1 MHRANFDLS
10 GAKVK
15 KTKFPNLRRHI
26 RKGKAGQVWTYWT
39 LDRRAEG
46 LPELPLGNDYAKAI
60 QQYRHLTE
68 HVPMTVGRLQQAIDK
83 WRDEV
88 LPTYEVPNT
97 RHQYK
102 SYLLNI
108 ERAMG
113 HMAWEEITMQV
124 LYAYISKRS
133 AKTSANR
140 EMSTLAL
147 VWQYARKMG
156 MTDTLY
162 PAQGLG
168 KWKNAEQKRKVD
180 VTDAMFA
187 AVYEQADRVL
197 RDAMDIATAT
207 GMRITDVRT
216 IRMPEKG
223 VLRFKAS
230 KTGKVAE
237 FDVSQSPVLSALV
250 ARREAMK
257 AHCVM
262 LLCTDTGRQVSEYM
276 LSEQRWPK
284 ARAAAIKAHPELAKD
299 LAGLYLRDMRKMAAN
314 LADSPESAARLL
326 QHSDQKTTMDHYYNK
341 PVKLRAVR

>member
-1 MHRANFDLS
+1 M
-10 GAKVK
+10 K
-15 KTKFPNLRRHI
+15 KTKYPNLRTHVR
-26 RKGKAGQVWTYWT
+26 RGKNGQVWTYWAY
-39 LDRRAEG
+39 DRRAEG
-46 LPELPLGNDYAKAI
+46 LPELPLGRDYAKAI
-60 QQYRHLTE
+60 QQWRHLRE
-68 HVPMTVGRLQQAIDK
+68 HVPLTVGRLQQAIDK
-83 WRDEV
+83 WREDV
-88 LPTYEVPNT
+88 LPTYTVPNT
-97 RHQYK
+97 RAQYK

-108 ERAMG
+108 ESAMG
-113 HMAWEEITMQV
+113 HMAWDEITMQV
-124 LYAYISKRS
+124 LYAYIAKRS

-147 VWQYARKMG
+147 VWQSARKWG
-156 MTDTLY
+156 MTDTIY
-162 PAQGLG
+162 PALGL
-168 KWKNAEQKRKVD
+168 KDWKNKEKPRNVE

-230 KTGKVAE
+230 KTGKMAE
-237 FDVSQSPVLSALV
+237 FEVAQSPVLSALV

-262 LLCTDTGRQVSEYM
+262 LLCTDKGRQVSDYM
-276 LSEQRWPK
+276 LSERRWNAAKQK
-284 ARAAAIKAHPELAKD
+284 AIAAHPELKES
-299 LAGLYLRDMRKMAAN
+299 LSGLYLRDMRKRAAN
-314 LADSPESAARLL
+314 LADSVEDAAKLL
-326 QHSDQKTTMDHYYNK
+326 QHSSTKTTSDHYYQK

>member
-1 MHRANFDLS
+1 M
-10 GAKVK
+10 K
-15 KTKFPNLRRHI
+15 KTKYPNLRTHVR
-26 RKGKAGQVWTYWT
+26 RGKSGQVWTYWAY
-39 LDRRAEG
+39 DRRAEG
-46 LPELPLGNDYAKAI
+46 LPELPLGSDYAKAI
-60 QQYRHLTE
+60 QQWRHLHE
-68 HVPMTVGRLQQAIDK
+68 HVPLTIGRLQQAIDK
-83 WRDEV
+83 WREDV

-108 ERAMG
+108 EAAMG
-113 HMAWEEITMQV
+113 HMAWDEITMQV
-124 LYAYISKRS
+124 LYAYLAKRS

-147 VWQYARKMG
+147 VWGKAKAWG
-156 MTDTLY
+156 MTDTTF
-162 PAQGLG
+162 PALGL
-168 KWKNAEQKRKVD
+168 KDWKNKEKPRDVE

-223 VLRFKAS
+223 ILRFKAS

-237 FDVSQSPVLSALV
+237 FEVAQSPVLSALV

-262 LLCTDTGRQVSEYM
+262 LLCTDTGRQVSAYM

-284 ARAAAIKAHPELAKD
+284 ARAAAIKAHPELAGQ
-299 LAGLYLRDMRKMAAN
+299 LSGLYLRDLRKMAAN
-314 LADSPESAARLL
+314 LAGSVEDAAKLL
-326 QHSDQKTTMDHYYNK
+326 QHSSQKTTADHYYNK
-341 PVKLRAVR
+341 PAKLRAVR

>member
-1 MHRANFDLS
+1 M
-10 GAKVK
+10 K
-15 KTKFPNLRRHI
+15 KTKFPNLRTHV

-46 LPELPLGNDYAKAI
+46 LSELPLGTDYAKAI
-60 QQYRHLTE
+60 QTYRHLTE
-68 HVPMTVGRLQQAIDK
+68 HVPMTMGRLQQAIDK
-83 WRDEV
+83 WREDV

-97 RHQYK
+97 RHQYT
-102 SYLLNI
+102 SYLKNI
-108 ERAMG
+108 EAAMG

-124 LYAYISKRS
+124 LYAYIAKRS

-168 KWKNAEQKRKVD
+168 KWKNVEQKRKVD
-180 VTDAMFA
+180 VTDAMFQ

-216 IRMPEKG
+216 IRTPVAG

-230 KTGKVAE
+230 KTGKMAEFVVAE
-237 FDVSQSPVLSALV
+237 SPVLTALV
-250 ARREAMK
+250 TRREAMK

-299 LAGLYLRDMRKMAAN
+299 LAGLYLRDLRKMAAN
-314 LADSPESAARLL
+314 LAGSVEDAAKLL
-326 QHSDQKTTMDHYYNK
+326 QHSSQKTTTDHYYHQ
-341 PVKLRAVR
+341 PTKLRAVR

>member
-1 MHRANFDLS
+1 M
-10 GAKVK
+10 K
-15 KTKFPNLRRHI
+15 KTKFPNLRTHV
-26 RKGKAGQVWTYWT
+26 RKGKGGQVWTYWT

-46 LPELPLGNDYAKAI
+46 LSELPLGTDYAKAI

-68 HVPMTVGRLQQAIDK
+68 HVPLTMGRLQQAIDK

-88 LPTYEVPNT
+88 LPTYKVPNT

-102 SYLLNI
+102 SYLANI
-108 ERAMG
+108 EAAMG
-113 HMAWEEITMQV
+113 HMGWDDITMQV
-124 LYAYISKRS
+124 LYAYLAKRS
-133 AKTSANR
+133 AKVSANR

-147 VWQYARKMG
+147 VWGKAKVWG
-156 MTDTLY
+156 MTDVAY
-162 PAQGLG
+162 PALGL
-168 KWKNAEQKRKVD
+168 KDWKNKEKGREVE
-180 VTDAMFA
+180 VTDAMFQ

-237 FDVSQSPVLSALV
+237 FEVAQSPVLSALV
-250 ARREAMK
+250 ARREAMR

-284 ARAAAIKAHPELAKD
+284 ARAKAIEAHPELAKE
-299 LAGLYLRDMRKMAAN
+299 LAGLYLRDLRKMAAN
-314 LADSPESAARLL
+314 LAGSVEDAAKLL
-326 QHSDQKTTMDHYYNK
+326 QHSSQKTTTDHYYSRAA
-341 PVKLRAVR
+341 KLRAVR